1 MKDNDRDIDE
11 DNIDNVEEQ
20 VDENQAKNSILKFGQ
35 YVQQVDK
42 VSDLIIK
49 YLNEID
55 NLLIKMPTTINENKN

>member
-1 MKDNDRDIDE
+1 MKDNDRDVDE

-20 VDENQAKNSILKFGQ
+20 VDENQANNSILKFGQ

-42 VSDLIIK
+42 VSDSIIK

>member
-55 NLLIKMPTTINENKN
+55 NLLIKMSTTINENKN

>member
-1 MKDNDRDIDE
+1 MKDNDRDVDE

-42 VSDLIIK
+42 VSDSIIK

>member
-1 MKDNDRDIDE
+1 MKDNDRDVDE

-42 VSDLIIK
+42 VSDSIIK
-49 YLNEID
+49 YLNEIV
-55 NLLIKMPTTINENKN
+55 KKRGSCVV

>member
-1 MKDNDRDIDE
+1 MKDNDRNIDE

-55 NLLIKMPTTINENKN
+55 NLLIKMSTTINENKN

>member
-1 MKDNDRDIDE
+1 VHTVCFARDENMKDNNRDVDE

-42 VSDLIIK
+42 VSDSIIK
-49 YLNEID
+49 YLR
-55 NLLIKMPTTINENKN
+55 LF

>member
-1 MKDNDRDIDE
+1 MKDNNRDVDE

-42 VSDLIIK
+42 VSDSIIK